1 MRFWLCRRQTGR
13 VDLDSVAE
21 ELYALSPAEFV
32 PARNTRSKEARAAG
46 DRGLAAAIQALRK
59 PTVAAWAVN
68 QLMREHPADV
78 RVLLDLGQE
87 LRSAQSALA
96 GAELRSLTR
105 RRYELVAGLTSQART
120 LAVERGQR
128 ISEEAAGAIRSTLE
142 ATLIDPADAEAVQA
156 ARLSDPLQASGFGF
170 EFGFGAAGAVDAP
183 LETGGPVGADVADL
197 DAHRERRAAELERAK
212 AELQRVET
220 ALEHARAL
228 RQDSDEQLRSVERRR
243 AAAADAMEQVRRQL
257 DRATA
262 DHDKLAATADK
273 RRDKRDRAAE
283 TVTELESDARQARDA
298 VRRLTRSSEGH

>member
-1 MRFWLCRRQTGR
+1 
-13 VDLDSVAE
+13 VDLDSVTE
-21 ELYALSPAEFV
+21 ELYALPPAEFV
-32 PARNTRSKEARAAG
+32 AGRNTRSKEARAAG

-68 QLMREHPADV
+68 QLMREHPDDV

-96 GAELRSLTR
+96 GAELRSLTH

-120 LAVERGQR
+120 LAADRGQR

-142 ATLIDPADAEAVQA
+142 ATLIDPANAEAVQA

-170 EFGFGAAGAVDAP
+170 EFGGFGAAGTVDSPTA
-183 LETGGPVGADVADL
+183 TGGPAGADVADL
-197 DAHRERRAAELERAK
+197 DAHRERRVAELERAK
-212 AELQRVET
+212 ADLQRVET

-228 RQDSDEQLRSVERRR
+228 RQDADEQLRSVERRR
-243 AAAADAMEQVRRQL
+243 AAAADAMEQLRRQL

-283 TVTELESDARQARDA
+283 TVSELESDASQARDA
-298 VRRLTRSSEGH
+298 VRRLSRSADH